1 MPRPAGL
8 GSLLDIALDA
18 HAPEPLFRQL
28 YAELRQA
35 ILGGRLE
42 VSGMDNGEARRL
54 AQDLT
59 AGAPLSVDIVD
70 GPAE

>member
-35 ILGGRLE
+35 ILGGRL
-42 VSGMDNGEARRL
+42 
-54 AQDLT
+54 
-59 AGAPLSVDIVD
+59 
-70 GPAE
+70 GPGDRQLPAKTCNM